1 MNFRM
6 IVHIIGHIIK
16 IEGLLFLVPVITAIV
31 YNEATQG
38 RVYSVIGAALFVFGF
53 LITRKK
59 PKNTILYLKEGCVTT
74 ALSWILLSVFGA
86 IPLLLTGEILSFTDA
101 VFEIVSGFTTTGSS
115 ILTDVEALSHASL
128 MWRSF
133 THWVGGMGI
142 LIFLLAVIPLTG
154 GSNVNLMKAESPGPQ
169 VDKSLPQVKTTALLL
184 YVIYSVLTAL
194 EFIILLIT
202 KLPVFDAICMT
213 FGTAGTGGFGVL
225 NDSCASYPIASQWV
239 IAIFMI
245 LFGINFNVY
254 VMLVFRRFKKAFI
267 SEEVWT
273 YLGFIVVAVVIITI
287 NILDKTAGFIDALT
301 KSTFSVASTIT
312 TTGYANTDFNT
323 WPTIA
328 KVILVFLMFSGACA
342 GSTAGGIKVSRIV
355 IAFKVFRREVNSFLH
370 PREVKTIRMDDQVIS
385 DKTVRSVTIYFITYA
400 VIFAFSLFWISFDGH
415 DLVTSFTAI
424 VATFNNIG
432 PGLEMVGPTGNY
444 AFFSTPCKWVL
455 IFDMLAGRLEI
466 FPMLMLFHPSNWRG
480 VLIRHRKGY

>member
-16 IEGLLFLVPVITAIV
+16 IEGLLFLVPVITALV

-38 RVYSVIGAALFVFGF
+38 RVYGVIGAALFVFGF

-74 ALSWILLSVFGA
+74 ALSWIVLSVFGA

-225 NDSCASYPIASQWV
+225 SDSCASYPIASQWV

-342 GSTAGGIKVSRIV
+342 GSTAGGIKVSRII
-355 IAFKVFRREVNSFLH
+355 IAFKVFRREVSSFLH
-370 PREVKTIRMDDQVIS
+370 PREVKTIRMDDQVVS

-432 PGLEMVGPTGNY
+432 PGLEMVGPTGNF
-444 AFFSTPCKWVL
+444 AFFSIPCKWVL

-480 VLIRHRKGY
+480 VLIRHRRGY